1 MTPLPS
7 CILGIDLGSKR
18 IGLAISDSEARI
30 AFPAGV
36 LERRGSAKDLARLRE
51 IVAER
56 GVCEI
61 VVGLPIHMSGRRG
74 VEAAAAS
81 EFARRLAEST
91 GLPVTLQDERWT
103 SREAERALRE
113 MGQRPGA
120 KPGRVDELAAT
131 LILSTY
137 LERRRHAGAARGPSE
152 ETPPL

>member
-1 MTPLPS
+1 MNAPPS

-18 IGLAISDSEARI
+18 IGLAVSDRDARI

-36 LERRGSAKDLARLRE
+36 LERRGPAKDMARLRA

-56 GVCEI
+56 GICEI
-61 VVGLPIHMSGRRG
+61 VVGLPIHMSGRKG
-74 VEAAAAS
+74 PEALAAG
-81 EFARRLAEST
+81 EFARKLTEAT
-91 GLPVTLQDERWT
+91 GLSVTLQDERWT

-113 MGQRPGA
+113 MGERRRK

-137 LERRRHAGAARGPSE
+137 LERRRREGPAPEPSE
-152 ETPPL
+152 GNPLK

>member
-36 LERRGSAKDLARLRE
+36 LERRGAAKDLARLRE
-51 IVAER
+51 IVSER

-61 VVGLPIHMSGRRG
+61 VVGLPIHMSGRKG

-81 EFARRLAEST
+81 EFARRLTEAT
-91 GLPVTLQDERWT
+91 GLVVSLQDERWT

-113 MGQRPGA
+113 MGHRRGA
-120 KPGRVDELAAT
+120 RPGRVDELAAT
-131 LILSTY
+131 FILSTY
-137 LERRRHAGAARGPSE
+137 LERRQRASAAHGPSD